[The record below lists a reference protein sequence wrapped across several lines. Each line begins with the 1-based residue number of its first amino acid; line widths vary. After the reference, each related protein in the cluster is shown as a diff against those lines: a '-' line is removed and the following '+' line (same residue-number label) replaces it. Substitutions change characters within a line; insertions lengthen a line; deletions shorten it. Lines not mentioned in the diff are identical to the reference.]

1 MKKSVFVILMMLI
14 IGSFT
19 GCQKEKAPIAS
30 FTYWIEATDNGAVVH
45 LTNTSTNAKKCWWVC
60 KGYDSYY
67 SMPTYDESFEWSPS
81 FTLTTEGWY
90 TITLHIYAKEST
102 ETTQEIYIESWMIG
116 NGGGGGG
123 QTTLPTARFSF
134 TGNNQYAPATV
145 SFTNQSLNA
154 TSYLW
159 NFGDGATSSST
170 NPTHTYAAGGNY
182 NVTLT
187 AMNSNGNDQTTH
199 TVTVRN
205 TPATWTLTKFVLT
218 AYPLTDGGDNWD
230 WTDAGPDIYFKLYD
244 ANNTLIYT
252 SSTKDDVTESSLPL
266 TWNLSN
272 ATLSTLTGT
281 CTIKIYDE
289 DGALDPDDLMG
300 NITFVP
306 AEHCGYNN
314 STYSWTAGSWSGVWT
329 FSWGY

>member
-1 MKKSVFVILMMLI
+1 MKKTLLVALMMLVVV
-14 IGSFT
+14 GFT
-19 GCQKEKAPIAS
+19 GCTKAPLAS
-30 FTYWIEATDNGAVVH
+30 FSYWSESSSDGAVVH
-45 LTNTSTNAKKCWWVC
+45 FMNNSTYAESCYWDF
-60 KGYDSYY
+60 GDGDY
-67 SMPTYDESFEWSPS
+67 SWEWAPTHTY
-81 FTLTTEGWY
+81 TAEGFY
-90 TITLHIYAKEST
+90 TVTLHVYNRSKEHYA
-102 ETTQEIYIESWMIG
+102 TQHIEVIH
-116 NGGGGGG
+116 NTGGGGGG
-123 QTTLPTARFSF
+123 GGGDYTTPTANFSF

-145 SFTNQSLNA
+145 NFTNLSSNA

-159 NFGDGATSSST
+159 NFGDGTTSSST
-170 NPTHTYAAGGNY
+170 NPTHTYTSGGNY
-182 NVTLT
+182 TVTLKAT
-187 AMNSNGNDQTTH
+187 NNAGSNQTSK
-199 TVTVRN
+199 TVTVKN

-218 AYPLTDGGDNWD
+218 SYPLTDGGDNWD

-252 SSTKDDVTESSLPL
+252 SSTKSDVTESSLPL

-272 ATLSTLTGT
+272 ATLSTPTGT

-306 AEHCGYNN
+306 ADHCGYNN
-314 STYSWTAGSWSGVWT
+314 YSYTWTAGSWSGVWT